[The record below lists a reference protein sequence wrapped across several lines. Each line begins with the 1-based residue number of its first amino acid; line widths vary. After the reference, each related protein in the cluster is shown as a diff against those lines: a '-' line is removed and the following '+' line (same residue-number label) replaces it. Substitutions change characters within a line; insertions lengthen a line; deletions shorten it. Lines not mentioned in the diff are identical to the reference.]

1 MSEISLRDYTVGDP
15 PRVLEWYQKDRAGFE
30 SFMGA
35 SLPDEL
41 ACTLAMNT
49 LLQAV
54 SSKRAIFLMVMCDD
68 DTIGFTGVT
77 NITPDLS
84 FGQPH
89 LYIAPPFRKHSV
101 RAARRAEDEARKMGL
116 KHFMISVE
124 DDNRRGLAMA
134 KHLRYHR
141 IPRVAFTKEL
151 SS

>member
-1 MSEISLRDYTVGDP
+1 MSEISLRDYAADDP
-15 PRVLEWYQKDRAGFE
+15 PRVLKWYQKDRSGFE

-49 LLQAV
+49 LLQAA
-54 SSKRAIFLMVMCDD
+54 SNGLAIFRMVACDD

-77 NITPDLS
+77 NITPDLR

-89 LYIAPPFRKHSV
+89 LYIAPPFRRHSV
-101 RAARRAEDEARKMGL
+101 RAARRSEDEARKVGL

-134 KHLRYHR
+134 KHLRYQKV
-141 IPRVAFTKEL
+141 PRVTFTKEL
-151 SS
+151 

>member
-1 MSEISLRDYTVGDP
+1 
-15 PRVLEWYQKDRAGFE
+15 
-30 SFMGA
+30 MGA

-41 ACTLAMNT
+41 ACTLALNT

-54 SSKRAIFLMVMCDD
+54 SSKLAIFLMVMCDD

-124 DDNRRGLAMA
+124 DDNVRGLAMA
-134 KHLRYHR
+134 KHLHYSRVT
-141 IPRVAFTKEL
+141 RVAFTKEL
-151 SS
+151 ST

>member
-1 MSEISLRDYTVGDP
+1 MSEISLRDYAADDP
-15 PRVLEWYQKDRAGFE
+15 PRVLKWYQKDRSGFE

-49 LLQAV
+49 LLQAA
-54 SSKRAIFLMVMCDD
+54 SNGLAIFRMVACDD

-77 NITPDLS
+77 TITPDLS

-101 RAARRAEDEARKMGL
+101 RAARCAEDEARKMGL
-116 KHFMISVE
+116 KYFQISVE

-134 KHLRYHR
+134 KHLRYQKV
-141 IPRVAFTKEL
+141 PRVAFTKEL
-151 SS
+151 